1 MILVSACLLGECCK
15 YDGGHNRSEA
25 VLRFLEG
32 KEWVA
37 VCPERDG
44 GLPTPRVPS
53 EIRGARVISR
63 DGLDVTE
70 EFRRGAMRT
79 LETAKHSG
87 AELAVLK
94 ARSPSCGP
102 DGVYDGSF
110 SGVVV
115 PGMGVT
121 AALLTANGVRVI
133 SEEDVAERAE
143 ADTD

>member
-53 EIRGARVISR
+53 EIRGVRVISR

-70 EFRRGAMRT
+70 EFRRGAMRA

-87 AELAVLK
+87 AEFAVLK